1 MVDTLGMVVAAVVHS
16 AGIQDRDGAK
26 LVLKKMVGRFPRLK
40 KILADGIYNGGI
52 AEWAKEVGGWILEMV
67 RSVPEGEKRVQ
78 GAEVAVDR
86 GADVRLAG
94 PVPSAEQGLRAD
106 RGVERVVDLLGH
118 DSFDAPTLDPA

>member
-1 MVDTLGMVVAAVVHS
+1 MTPAARASRPPSGAARTARTPFKKVNGRKRHLVVDTLGMVVAAAVHS

-67 RSVPEGEKRVQ
+67 VRPEGETRSS
-78 GAEVAVDR
+78 R
-86 GADVRLAG
+86 
-94 PVPSAEQGLRAD
+94 S
-106 RGVERVVDLLGH
+106 
-118 DSFDAPTLDPA
+118 